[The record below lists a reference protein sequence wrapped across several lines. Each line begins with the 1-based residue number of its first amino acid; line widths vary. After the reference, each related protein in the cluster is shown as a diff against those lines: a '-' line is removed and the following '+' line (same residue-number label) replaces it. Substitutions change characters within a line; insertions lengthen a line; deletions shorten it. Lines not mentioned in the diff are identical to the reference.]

1 MGGVLDGKAA
11 LVTGGSRGIGAAIVR
26 RLAADGAAVTFTY
39 ASSEQ
44 AADSVVASV
53 KEAGGQAVA
62 VQADQADLSALSEVF
77 DTACESTGGLDI
89 LVCNAAS
96 AMVTPIA
103 DVTEAEYDRMM
114 ATNVKGPFFAL
125 QKAGSVLRDGGRVIN
140 ISTLNTA
147 MPGPGISLY
156 AASKAS
162 LEQFAAVAA
171 RELGPRGITVNCVS
185 PGATETDM
193 FRDSNPPEASAM
205 LVGITALGRVGEP
218 ADIADVVAF
227 LAGPDSRWI
236 TGQNLRVTGGLLI

>member
-1 MGGVLDGKAA
+1 MGVLDGKAA

-26 RLAADGAAVTFTY
+26 RLAADGATVTFTY
-39 ASSEQ
+39 ASNEQ
-44 AADSVVASV
+44 AADEVVASV

-62 VQADQADLSALSEVF
+62 VQADQADLSALSDVF
-77 DTACESTGGLDI
+77 DIACESTGGLDI

-96 AMVTPIA
+96 ALVTPIA

-125 QKAGSVLRDGGRVIN
+125 QKAGPVLRDGGRVIN

-193 FRDSNPPEASAM
+193 FRDSNPPEAADM

-236 TGQNLRVTGGLLI
+236 TGQNIRVTGGLLI